1 MATIDGDSMIK
12 DVYGL
17 ELSDKEEKKVL
28 NHFSGSATEDMKTSI
43 SLKCD
48 PNLVIIHVDT
58 NDLIP
63 SHDPKTIAKNIIYT
77 VKNSAKN
84 ENQVKTS

>member
-1 MATIDGDSMIK
+1 MIK
-12 DVYGL
+12 DVYGW
-17 ELSDKEEKKVL
+17 ELSENEEKMVV

-58 NDLIP
+58 NDLI
-63 SHDPKTIAKNIIYT
+63 SSQDPKTIAKNIIDT
-77 VKNSAKN
+77 VKNRATNKN
-84 ENQVKTS
+84 ENQVKTP